1 MRDVNSLNR
10 VILVGRLR
18 DKPVLRYLAKNE
30 RPVAHFDV
38 ATNELIYDPS
48 KNESRRRAEWHRIIA
63 WGKLAEFSSKYLN
76 KGRQILIEGKLR
88 SRTWEGRDGLKRRTT
103 EIEAR
108 TIILLGKREEE
119 IEAAELAEPEAFSYY
134 ESGAAEFPDQ
144 EPPETESDFPPDT
157 ESDEEI
163 PF

>member
-1 MRDVNSLNR
+1 MRDINSLNR

-18 DKPVLRYLAKNE
+18 DKPVLRYLARSE
-30 RPVAHFDV
+30 RPVAHFDL

-48 KNESRRRAEWHRIIA
+48 KNESRRRAEWHRVIA
-63 WGKLAEFSSKYLN
+63 WGKLAEFCSKYLQ

-88 SRTWEGRDGLKRRTT
+88 SRTWEGRDGIKRRTT

-119 IEAAELAEPEAFSYY
+119 IEAAEAAEPEAFSYY
-134 ESGAAEFPDQ
+134 EAEVADFPDQ
-144 EPPETESDFPPDT
+144 EAIESEPDFPPESET
-157 ESDEEI
+157 EEEI

>member
-1 MRDVNSLNR
+1 MRDINSLNR

-18 DKPVLRYLAKNE
+18 DKPILRYLARSE
-30 RPVAHFDV
+30 RPVAHFDL
-38 ATNELIYDPS
+38 ATNELVYDPS

-63 WGKLAEFSSKYLN
+63 WGKLAEFCSKYLT

-88 SRTWEGRDGLKRRTT
+88 SRTWEGRDGVKRKTT

-119 IEAAELAEPEAFSYY
+119 IEAAEITEPEALAYY
-134 ESGAAEFPDQ
+134 EPEVTDFPDQ
-144 EPPETESDFPPDT
+144 EPLEAEPDYLPETES
-157 ESDEEI
+157 EEEI

>member
-18 DKPVLRYLAKNE
+18 DKPVLRYLAKSE
-30 RPVAHFDV
+30 RPVAHFDL

-63 WGKLAEFSSKYLN
+63 WGKLAEFCSKYLH

-88 SRTWEGRDGLKRRTT
+88 SRTWEGRDGVKRRTT

-119 IEAAELAEPEAFSYY
+119 VEAAEIAEPEALSYY
-134 ESGAAEFPDQ
+134 DYGTAEFPDQ
-144 EPPETESDFPPDT
+144 ELPEGETDFPPET